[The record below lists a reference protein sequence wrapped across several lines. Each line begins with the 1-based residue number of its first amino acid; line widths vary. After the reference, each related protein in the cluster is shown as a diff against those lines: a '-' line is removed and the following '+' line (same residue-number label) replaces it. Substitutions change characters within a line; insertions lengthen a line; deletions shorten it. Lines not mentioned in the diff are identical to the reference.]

1 LLFIAKGPTGT
12 SNQRNKKYC
21 EIDIKD
27 DTPKNNEPVY
37 LTTDMKLWYPDGPTL
52 SWYQDETT
60 YVACTGKDNKF
71 QNCNFIGRQNNG
83 NCL

>member
-1 LLFIAKGPTGT
+1 
-12 SNQRNKKYC
+12 
-21 EIDIKD
+21 
-27 DTPKNNEPVY
+27 VY

-71 QNCNFIGRQNNG
+71 QNCKFIGRQNNG